1 MIDEASQD
9 LAALHALDVL
19 EGEELRA
26 FEARL
31 AIEPD
36 LRALVDE
43 LQHSAASLVHLS
55 PEHSLSAAL
64 ESRVRRAVLQ
74 EPHQRPL
81 TVVDTNWVPW
91 AIAASLLAAC
101 VLLALDRSRFKSRV
115 AELEKRN
122 FFAETQIAML
132 SSKLDSA
139 PKATAVIVW
148 DAEKQEGVL
157 RVNDVPETA
166 RDRDYQLWV
175 VDPQYKQPVD
185 AGVFRVDPSG
195 TTRITFKPKSKVQSA
210 QAFAVSLERKG
221 GVPKAEGP
229 MVLAGK

>member
-1 MIDEASQD
+1 MIDEISQD
-9 LAALHALDVL
+9 LAALHVLELL
-19 EGEELRA
+19 EGEESHA
-26 FEARL
+26 FDARL
-31 AIEPD
+31 ALEPE
-36 LRALVDE
+36 LRAAVDE
-43 LQHSAASLVHLS
+43 LQHSAASLAHLS
-55 PEHSLSAAL
+55 PARSLPPAL
-64 ESRVRRAVLQ
+64 ESRVRDAVLQ
-74 EPHQRPL
+74 ENRHRPQNIVG
-81 TVVDTNWVPW
+81 TSWVPW

-101 VLLALDRSRFKSRV
+101 VLLAVDRSRFKSRL

-139 PKATAVIVW
+139 PKASAVIVW

-157 RVNDVPETA
+157 KVNNVPATA

-185 AGVFRVDPSG
+185 AGVFGVDPSG
-195 TTRITFKPKSKVQSA
+195 TTRITFKPKSRVQSA